1 MSILSDLKYR
11 LRAIFRRNTVEDD
24 LGDELRF
31 HIEQETE
38 KYVRSGVAPDQAARR
53 ARLAFGPP
61 DSLKEGCR
69 DARGVTTLETA
80 WRDVRYALRGM
91 RRAPVFASTVILT
104 IALGIGVNTAAFTVF
119 NAYLLRPIPV
129 DDPYSLYAF
138 TWTDR
143 TGRGHWFTWQE
154 YENLGRQTRVFSS
167 AFAARNVVTRINGRL
182 AFGELVTRNYF
193 QVVGVGAARGRTLT
207 QGDGT
212 SEPGAPPLVVL
223 SHTGWTALFGG
234 DPAIVGTQV
243 RIGGVPLE
251 VIGITPA
258 GFTGLGERPCDFWA
272 PLSVDAALTE
282 EPNLFA
288 PPYPGRLG
296 IAGRLRVD
304 LAEGAARSALAL
316 WAAGTTAGR
325 PEGEQAT
332 GAVLVSQATRMPM
345 PIEMLAVVLPL
356 AAAFG
361 LVLLIACA
369 NVTNMM
375 LTRAMS
381 RHREIGVR
389 LSLGASRARLVQQ
402 LMIESLV
409 LAVPA
414 AAAGFVVAYST
425 IHLGVRLLFATM
437 PAGLADVARHV
448 ASLEPD
454 VRVFAFS
461 VAAGLSSAVLFGLA
475 PALQATRISVA
486 RAFAGELVL
495 QLHPTRLRG
504 ALVVAQV
511 AASVLLLI
519 CGGILI
525 RSTARLAN
533 METGVNARGVLDL
546 QIREKSRAQILAA
559 LETSPIVQRIA
570 ATSPPVPF
578 DGRPPGT
585 SVTSSGR
592 PETLQASYR
601 SVSPNYFAILD
612 VPLKEGRTF
621 SRAEAASGGSVGIVS
636 ETAARRLWPG
646 RSAVGQ
652 LLRLHAT
659 DQHSQGG
666 QPVSPVV
673 VEIVG
678 TVGDV
683 ATGYSN
689 DEASRTTVYLPTSEQ
704 RPGNELLVRVGG
716 NVDAAVRELEAVLTT
731 MDGRAVERLD
741 RLEDFEA
748 FRAYPFRVAYW
759 MSSAIGGLALLLTL
773 SGVYG
778 VLSYL
783 VSMRSKEIGIRMALG
798 DTARG
803 TAITVLVQSMRLSA
817 IGIAVGAMLSL
828 GASAMLASQLVTI
841 STYDPIAYGSVI
853 LLVVIACACTSFFP
867 ALRAA
872 RIDPL
877 VMLRHD

>member
-61 DSLKEGCR
+61 DSLKEECR

-104 IALGIGVNTAAFTVF
+104 IALGIGVNTAAFTIF

-129 DDPYSLYAF
+129 DDPYSLYTF

-154 YENLGRQTRVFSS
+154 YENLGRQTSVFSS

-282 EPNLFA
+282 GPNLFA
-288 PPYPGRLG
+288 PPHPGRLG

-332 GAVLVSQATRMPM
+332 GAGPVSQATRMPM

-495 QLHPTRLRG
+495 HLHPTRLRG

-533 METGVNARGVLDL
+533 MQTGVNARGVLYL

-578 DGRPPGT
+578 YGRPPGT

-621 SRAEAASGGSVGIVS
+621 SRAEAASGGSVWIVS

-659 DQHSQGG
+659 HQRSQGG

-689 DEASRTTVYLPTSEQ
+689 YEASRTTVYLPTSEQ

-716 NVDAAVRELEAVLTT
+716 NVDAARELEAVLIT

-778 VLSYL
+778 VLSCL
-783 VSMRSKEIGIRMALG
+783 VSMRLKEIGIRMALG

-817 IGIAVGAMLSL
+817 IGIAVWCDAQPRRIRDAGVAA
-828 GASAMLASQLVTI
+828 GHDQHV
-841 STYDPIAYGSVI
+841 PIPSPTA
-853 LLVVIACACTSFFP
+853 P
-867 ALRAA
+867 
-872 RIDPL
+872 
-877 VMLRHD
+877 